1 MNLRRTVLKL
11 LAGRADARWGRGL
24 HYFYDAVKNEY
35 PQQVRPYEVMEMLW
49 QLLSEGLVFIDYSQ
63 PAPDNWEWVLSE
75 RGRRVALSDTDF
87 DPGDPDGYLRALRAT
102 IPDLDDQ
109 VLAYVQEAL
118 RSYNSGAFLASS
130 VMLGVASERAFQHLG
145 ESFAAWLAKNE
156 AVRFREVFDNP
167 RQNYIAKF
175 LEFRKRIEPRKGE
188 LPQEFADNMALTL
201 DSVLD
206 LLRINRNEAGHPTGR
221 RVDEGEAFINLQI
234 FGRYLMKLYSL
245 RNFFTTA
252 KRGSDG
258 AKTIG

>member
-11 LAGRADARWGRGL
+11 LAANADARWGKGL
-24 HYFYDAVKNEY
+24 HYFYEAVKKEHSQ
-35 PQQVRPYEVMEMLW
+35 PVRPLEVMEVLW
-49 QLLSEGLVFIDYSQ
+49 QLLSEGLIFIDYSQ
-63 PAPDNWEWVLSE
+63 PAPDNWEWILSE

-87 DPGDPDGYLRALRAT
+87 DPGDPDGYLQALRAN

-109 VLAYVQEAL
+109 IFVYVHEAL

-145 ESFAAWLAKNE
+145 ESFATWLPQNE
-156 AVRFREVFDNP
+156 AIRFREVFDNP

-175 LEFRKRIEPRKGE
+175 VEFRKRIEPRKGE

-221 RVDEGEAFINLQI
+221 RVDEREAYINLQI
-234 FGRYLMKLYSL
+234 FGRYLIKLHAL
-245 RNFFTTA
+245 RDFFVAT
-252 KRGSDG
+252 KQG
-258 AKTIG
+258 AKATEAPR